1 MANSITLNQ
10 IISTLRGIKN
20 TKTFDLSYLDNF
32 IQPLA
37 VPENIVQEDQ
47 VFIEETNTNSLRY
60 EKEGIL
66 FLPDEFK
73 DFLDLNKYYIYGASN
88 WVECFQVLLNEN
100 YMNQGTQEKRESCD
114 NFKNNLLDNLNTK
127 FKEYD
132 YSKKDMPM
140 KTNIVQSLNSE
151 SLEDRAVIQYVSD
164 YYSLNILYV
173 DIAKKK
179 FSMFKCLEPEKT
191 NNNLVIME
199 LEGHLVPLVN
209 IKLELFSYKDLIKIS
224 QYFNEKKSLKKIS
237 SYTISELTE
246 LAKQNNVSIFDSI
259 NNKKKTKKILY
270 DDLVKALE

>member
-1 MANSITLNQ
+1 MANLITLNQ

-66 FLPDEFK
+66 FLPDDFK

-88 WVECFQVLLNEN
+88 WVESFQVLLNEN